1 MPRVYKRKLGARKY
15 ADYSK
20 EQLQLCLAA
29 IKSGQMSQRKASI
42 QFNIPRRTLVYKIK
56 NAHMNRPG
64 QPQIFTDEEEEAI
77 ASHIEIMGTY
87 GFPLT
92 EHDLKIVVKMYLE
105 KSGRIVRKFKNNT
118 PGNDW
123 VKQFLKRHPTLSVR
137 FATNIKKIRA
147 ALSKEILQE
156 YIENLSPQIRDIPPT
171 HIFNYDETNL
181 TDDPG
186 QKRVIVRRGC
196 KYPEKICNASKS
208 STSIMFCGSASGE
221 LMPPYV
227 VYKSQK
233 LWDTWTE
240 NGPKGCH
247 YSNSPS
253 GWFDH
258 QLFSDWL
265 KNLMIP
271 KLKKMEGKKMLIG
284 DNLASH
290 LSVETLRL
298 CRDNDIAFVCLPPN
312 STHITQPLDV
322 AFFRPLKAEWR
333 KIITE
338 WKESSE
344 GTRNPTIPKQTF
356 PSLLKKLLE
365 NIEPNV
371 RSNLKNGF
379 RKCGIYPCNVDELLA
394 RIPGAIDVDNTIV
407 SASFIDHLESKRK
420 TITESGPKRR
430 KKKFEIAAGK
440 SIAHEVSLLE
450 ETENEE
456 VFDGTEDNIA
466 SCSRPRTG
474 YDSDAY
480 SLHNDSDDPDGCFLE
495 PNSPE
500 ESDHPPRPETRF
512 KDVKR
517 EKESFVVVKYDER
530 LYPGLIIDFD
540 EKGATVD
547 AMAKSLKS
555 WKWPQKKDI
564 NFYEWENVLGS
575 IDPPKIISRRGF
587 FSVKELDG
595 IE

>member
-1 MPRVYKRKLGARKY
+1 
-15 ADYSK
+15 
-20 EQLQLCLAA
+20 
-29 IKSGQMSQRKASI
+29 
-42 QFNIPRRTLVYKIK
+42 
-56 NAHMNRPG
+56 
-64 QPQIFTDEEEEAI
+64 
-77 ASHIEIMGTY
+77 MGTY

-123 VKQFLKRHPTLSVR
+123 
-137 FATNIKKIRA
+137 IRA
-147 ALSKEILQE
+147 ALSKDILQE

-227 VYKSQK
+227 VYKLQK

-253 GWFDH
+253 
-258 QLFSDWL
+258 
-265 KNLMIP
+265 
-271 KLKKMEGKKMLIG
+271 
-284 DNLASH
+284 AA
-290 LSVETLRL
+290 R
-298 CRDNDIAFVCLPPN
+298 CRVL
-312 STHITQPLDV
+312 
-322 AFFRPLKAEWR
+322 RPLKAGWP

-379 RKCGIYPCNVDELLA
+379 RKCGIYPCNLDELLA

-430 KKKFEIAAGK
+430 KKKFEIAA
-440 SIAHEVSLLE
+440 
-450 ETENEE
+450 
-456 VFDGTEDNIA
+456 
-466 SCSRPRTG
+466 
-474 YDSDAY
+474 
-480 SLHNDSDDPDGCFLE
+480 DDPDGCFLE

-555 WKWPQKKDI
+555 WKWPQK
-564 NFYEWENVLGS
+564 
-575 IDPPKIISRRGF
+575 RH
-587 FSVKELDG
+587 
-595 IE
+595 